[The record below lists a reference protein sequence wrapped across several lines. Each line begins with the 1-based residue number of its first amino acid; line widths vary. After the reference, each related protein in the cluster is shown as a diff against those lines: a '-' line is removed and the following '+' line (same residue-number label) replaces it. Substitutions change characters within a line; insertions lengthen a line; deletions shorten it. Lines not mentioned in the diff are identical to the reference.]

1 MPTATV
7 NNPDANFSGRRA
19 AIRFGANAG
28 QMGRPSKTPHTFTFG
43 GRTTTTFPMV
53 PETLSVRYKKKRPLR
68 GRTPARGRA
77 ALTIQLDSEKPIPRF

>member
-7 NNPDANFSGRRA
+7 NNPDANLSGRRA

-28 QMGRPSKTPHTFTFG
+28 QMGRPSKTPQSFLVAGQTPRTF
-43 GRTTTTFPMV
+43 FPLV
-53 PETLSVRYKKKRPLR
+53 PETLSVRYKKKQLR

-77 ALTIQLDSEKPIPRF
+77 ALTIQLDSEKPMPRF